1 VGEGAVVRSDD
12 VDGNDVIGEVSLPG
26 IAWRFR
32 VHCDDDGYVVDSELT
47 PIEP

>member
-12 VDGNDVIGEVSLPG
+12 VEGNDVIGEVSSG
-26 IAWRFR
+26 DVAWRFR
-32 VHCDDDGYVVDSELT
+32 VQCDDDGYVVGSELT